1 MEDSLGSDS
10 VPSGPIDKNK
20 VFSIKPLRCL
30 VPIFPSQGGSGPS
43 STQQSPFAFVSPT
56 GPFPPGAAQFFPFV
70 SPTPNDSPNQ
80 RQTSSVPDNG
90 KSYAIPS
97 PVPLNSFRTPI
108 SAPPPD
114 NGAKGTT
121 TTTTTM
127 TTTAPTATRRSS
139 KNVIP
144 YDEGYTQSDGYEN
157 GFTIDTE
164 DSGDAI
170 KRKRKIRKTVKGAQA
185 VAVSSSEV
193 DIDPLV
199 NHILKSFRLVEIDTI
214 LQADSN
220 HELVQRVVLVYNLL
234 RRKITQLDDAKGV
247 IPGISRRADL
257 RSGTILMN
265 KGARVNTKR
274 RVGPVPGVDIG
285 DVFFFRME
293 LCLVGLH
300 APIMAGIDYLSFKVS
315 GDEEPIAVSIVSAGG
330 YEDEEDDG
338 EVIIYSGQGGVQRS
352 DKLLMDQKLERGNLA
367 LEKSLHRG
375 NEVRVVR
382 GLKDGTSATG
392 KVYVYDGLY
401 KIHESWIEKG
411 KSGCNVFKYKLIRVS
426 GQPEGFMLWK
436 SIQQW
441 RDGVTARVGV
451 ILPDL
456 TSGAENLPIC
466 LVNDVDSE
474 KGPAYF
480 TYLPSLK
487 YAKPYG
493 TSKSLSCRCS
503 NGCQPASPCPCV
515 EKNNGYLPYS
525 STGILL
531 SHNLIV
537 HECGPSCL
545 CPPSCRNRVSQTG
558 LKLRL
563 EVFRTKNK
571 GWGLRSWDP
580 IRAGAFICEYAG
592 EVINESGIDSDDNYV
607 FDAGRVFDPLEL
619 VPTDEPVKIPFPL
632 VVSAKNKG
640 NVGRFMNHSCSPNV
654 YWQPIMRE
662 NEEESYLHV
671 GLYAIKH
678 IGPLQEL
685 TFNYGVPRVEKK
697 GIVKKK
703 CLCGSSN
710 CKGFFY

>member
-1 MEDSLGSDS
+1 MEDSLGPDS
-10 VPSGPIDKNK
+10 APSVPIDKNK
-20 VFSIKPLRCL
+20 VFAIKPLRCL
-30 VPIFPSQGGSGPS
+30 VPIFPSQGGAS
-43 STQQSPFAFVSPT
+43 SSATQQSPFAFVAPT

-70 SPTPNDSPNQ
+70 APIESHRQGGSAPNPPNNEK
-80 RQTSSVPDNG
+80 P
-90 KSYAIPS
+90 YAIPS
-97 PVPLNSFRTPI
+97 PVPLNSFRTPAP
-108 SAPPPD
+108 APPPPPAD
-114 NGAKGTT
+114 NGAKLT
-121 TTTTTM
+121 
-127 TTTAPTATRRSS
+127 TRRSS
-139 KNVIP
+139 KNITP
-144 YDEGYTQSDGYEN
+144 YDDGYTQSDGYEN

-164 DSGDAI
+164 DSSDAI

-199 NHILKSFRLVEIDTI
+199 NHLLKSFQLLDIDTM

-257 RSGTILMN
+257 RAGTILMN

-274 RVGPVPGVDIG
+274 RVGSVPGVDIG

-315 GDEEPIAVSIVSAGG
+315 GDEEPIAVSIVSSGG

-382 GLKDGTSATG
+382 GLKDVASATG

-426 GQPEGFMLWK
+426 GQPEGFLLWK

-441 RDGVTARVGV
+441 RDGVTTRVGV

-480 TYLPSLK
+480 TYSPSLK

-493 TSKSLSCRCS
+493 SSKSLSCRCS
-503 NGCQPASPCPCV
+503 NGCQPATTCPCV

-525 STGILL
+525 SGGILL

-563 EVFRTKNK
+563 EVFKTKNK

-580 IRAGAFICEYAG
+580 VRAGAFICEYAG
-592 EVINESGIDSDDNYV
+592 EVITGNAIDSDDNYV

-662 NEEESYLHV
+662 NEEESYLHI

-678 IGPLQEL
+678 IAPLQEL
-685 TFNYGVPRVEKK
+685 TFDYGIPRGEKK
-697 GIVKKK
+697 GLVKKK
-703 CLCGSSN
+703 CLCESSK
-710 CKGFFY
+710 CRGFFY